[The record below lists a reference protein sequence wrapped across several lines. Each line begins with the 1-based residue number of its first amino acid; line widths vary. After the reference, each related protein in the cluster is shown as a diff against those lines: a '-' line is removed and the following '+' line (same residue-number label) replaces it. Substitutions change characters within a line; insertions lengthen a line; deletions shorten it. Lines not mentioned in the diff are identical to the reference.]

1 MRREKILTILSDIIP
16 LTEITKILC
25 LYKENLCLAVKRKKE
40 ERLLITKEK
49 REEDLIDTRRSNLRE
64 QVSRFFIK
72 LIKCGA
78 YAG

>member
-1 MRREKILTILSDIIP
+1 MTREKILTILSDIIP
-16 LTEITKILC
+16 LTEITKIFC
-25 LYKENLCLAVKRKKE
+25 SYKENLCLAVKRKKE
-40 ERLLITKEK
+40 ERLQITKEK